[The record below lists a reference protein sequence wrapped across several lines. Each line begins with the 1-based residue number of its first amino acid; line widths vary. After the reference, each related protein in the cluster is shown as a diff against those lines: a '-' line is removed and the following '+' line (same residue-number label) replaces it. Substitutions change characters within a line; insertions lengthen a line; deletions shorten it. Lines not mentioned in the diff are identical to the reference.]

1 MNNVSPKV
9 TIIGIGSIFFGRQ
22 AIWQMIKSPY
32 LNGGTLGIVD
42 TNPTVCEKFARLAKE
57 VAEHEGVKLK
67 IEASTNRRDVLKGSD
82 FVILSFAKD
91 TIAYRELDC
100 AVSLK
105 YGIRMC
111 SGDTVGPGGIFRTLR
126 EFPVI
131 MQCIDD
137 VRELCPDA
145 WVINYINPTA
155 AHGIGLMRYASDVK
169 SFALCDGQHMPMYKK
184 KHAVMAGIIKD
195 ESEFT
200 PEIDRDFVMET
211 AGVNHFTWMIKAEYK
226 GENVM
231 PKIAEFK
238 RTDIIPGSDGEKD
251 AKALN
256 NHLIGYELYKVFGC
270 FPTTIG
276 HTKEYIPFWQ
286 GRGILPSNIPELAIW
301 YADGR
306 RERTKKVFEDVD
318 NFLNGT
324 TPIGEYMTTY
334 GRDHAT
340 DIVEAMVSGETKEY
354 YINTANRGA
363 VPNMNDDAFLELKC
377 FVNCKGIFPQ
387 KISEMPRGVRGLS
400 EALLDSHELAVKAA
414 VECDRDI
421 LLRAMLTDPLINSI
435 EDAKAIMDELLEAEK
450 DALPAK
456 WFK

>member
-1 MNNVSPKV
+1 MSKTQPKV
-9 TIIGIGSIFFGRQ
+9 TILGIGSIFFGRQ

-32 LNGGTLGIVD
+32 LNNGTLAIVD
-42 TNPTVCEKFARLAKE
+42 TDKTVVDKFYRLAKAVIE
-57 VAEHEGVKLK
+57 CEGVNLKL
-67 IEASTNRRDVLKGSD
+67 EASTDRREVLKDSD
-82 FVILSFAKD
+82 FVVLSFAKD
-91 TIAYRELDC
+91 TIKYREIDC
-100 AVSLK
+100 AVSEK
-105 YGIRMC
+105 YGIRLC

-155 AHGIGLMRYASDVK
+155 AHGIGLMRYASDIK

-200 PEIDRDFVMET
+200 PEIDRDFIMET

-238 RTDIIPGSDGEKD
+238 RTDIIPGGDGEKD

-256 NHLIGYELYKVFGC
+256 NHLIGYELYKIFGC

-286 GRGILPSNIPELAIW
+286 GRGILPSQIAPLAIW

-306 RERTKKVFEDVD
+306 RERTAQVFADVD
-318 NFLNGT
+318 GFLTGK
-324 TPIGEYMTTY
+324 TPINQYMTTY

-340 DIVEAMVSGETKEY
+340 DIIEAMVSGETKEY

-377 FVNCKGIFPQ
+377 FVNCKGITPQ
-387 KISEMPRGVRGLS
+387 KVSPMPRGVRGLS
-400 EALLDSHELAVKAA
+400 EALLDSHELAVQAA
-414 VECDRDI
+414 YECDRDI
-421 LLRAMLTDPLINSI
+421 LLRAMLTDPLINSL
-435 EDAKAIMDELLEAEK
+435 EDAEAIMKELLEAER
-450 DALPAK
+450 DALSDK